1 LDEEEDNS
9 KKGEARSHKIF
20 SSDKFNIFNV
30 TDNPRVSGE
39 TEAVTDNAKNELLRE
54 EDEVDLK
61 EEESV
66 IKKETI
72 FEELSSQE
80 EESYEL
86 EEPDKEEEVDWHKIL
101 QSNKNNHTPKEQE
114 EQETV
119 RKEENTL
126 KMPNLKSYDGFE
138 EQEVPPLHLACT
150 AVETLDQFPVKGD
163 MNFSKEFGIESQYF
177 NVLHQYLSG
186 ENVQGRN
193 ISLNFPVFLSVTPK
207 SNNTV
212 ERAICLWLSSFSSLV
227 PPEMDRHLG
236 FLEIPQPVNNN
247 IEIYAS
253 GKHVKFTRSFT
264 GDASDWLYRKEVKS
278 LMDDIIAN
286 GIGDITDFG
295 SYMIEM
301 AGATKHSVSFRKR
314 VLTRH

>member
-1 LDEEEDNS
+1 MDEEEDNS

-39 TEAVTDNAKNELLRE
+39 TEAVTDNANNELLRE

-72 FEELSSQE
+72 FEEQSSQE

-126 KMPNLKSYDGFE
+126 KMPNLKSYDVSNSLHLFSSDYLQPIFQGFE

-186 ENVQGRN
+186 ENVQGGFH
-193 ISLNFPVFLSVTPK
+193 IVT
-207 SNNTV
+207 
-212 ERAICLWLSSFSSLV
+212 
-227 PPEMDRHLG
+227 
-236 FLEIPQPVNNN
+236 
-247 IEIYAS
+247 
-253 GKHVKFTRSFT
+253 
-264 GDASDWLYRKEVKS
+264 
-278 LMDDIIAN
+278 LMLDLIQI
-286 GIGDITDFG
+286 
-295 SYMIEM
+295 
-301 AGATKHSVSFRKR
+301 
-314 VLTRH
+314 

>member
-1 LDEEEDNS
+1 MDEEEDNS

-39 TEAVTDNAKNELLRE
+39 TEAVTDNANNELLKE

-72 FEELSSQE
+72 FEEQSSQE

-86 EEPDKEEEVDWHKIL
+86 EDPDKEEEVDWHKIL

-126 KMPNLKSYDGFE
+126 KMPNLKSYDVSNSISSP
-138 EQEVPPLHLACT
+138 QRIS
-150 AVETLDQFPVKGD
+150 
-163 MNFSKEFGIESQYF
+163 NQYF
-177 NVLHQYLSG
+177 
-186 ENVQGRN
+186 
-193 ISLNFPVFLSVTPK
+193 
-207 SNNTV
+207 
-212 ERAICLWLSSFSSLV
+212 
-227 PPEMDRHLG
+227 
-236 FLEIPQPVNNN
+236 
-247 IEIYAS
+247 
-253 GKHVKFTRSFT
+253 
-264 GDASDWLYRKEVKS
+264 
-278 LMDDIIAN
+278 
-286 GIGDITDFG
+286 
-295 SYMIEM
+295 
-301 AGATKHSVSFRKR
+301 R
-314 VLTRH
+314 VLRSRRCPRCTLPARPWKLWINFQSKAT